1 MVFLINISAQ
11 SLKYYHEVLRDAR
24 DARDKTREIMWI
36 YRNITDFKGFRS
48 AYLRRNEAFVITN
61 RRGHPEVIT
70 NRDNFNLLYIRDKYM
85 TAGIIYGINDSLD
98 TWNEQHYYSRKLRRN
113 QGSRSWHGTRYGSQK
128 FRCILCLFTQVR
140 VTSDPVHTLHICLP
154 SHLVRYASKVIRV
167 LSVYRVLVTYSA
179 KLSFEK

>member
-11 SLKYYHEVLRDAR
+11 SLKDYHEVLRDAR

-98 TWNEQHYYSRKLRRN
+98 T
-113 QGSRSWHGTRYGSQK
+113 
-128 FRCILCLFTQVR
+128 
-140 VTSDPVHTLHICLP
+140 
-154 SHLVRYASKVIRV
+154 
-167 LSVYRVLVTYSA
+167 
-179 KLSFEK
+179 